1 MATAPID
8 PKILEIRRKFLND
21 FQFYAKHV
29 LKIRTK
35 EGQIKSFMFNEAQ
48 LRLLAI
54 IVGQLETEGKVR
66 VIILKGRQMGLST
79 IVGGYLYWWI
89 SQHNA
94 QKALV
99 VTHAAESTKT
109 LFDMTKRYFENT
121 PEMLKPHTKYS
132 SRKELVFDILDSSYT
147 VATAGG
153 EAIGRGETIT
163 QAHISE
169 LAFWPV
175 SSAKDNLNG
184 LLQCIPNTK
193 GTAVFI
199 ESTANGVSGPYYD
212 MWTGAVEGKNGYIP
226 VFLPWFIDVQYR
238 EPVPKGFKKTPDE
251 QELVKKYKLDD
262 EQLMFRRRKVAA
274 SGVELFMQEYPCNA
288 EEAFLTSGR
297 PVFDSLQL
305 QEMMDKTQDLVSRMS
320 YEENGEEIGEFTEH
334 ARGELLV
341 FRKHVPGET
350 YYVGADVA
358 MGVRGGD
365 YSVAQVFDS
374 RKRQVA
380 VYRAH
385 VHPDYYAKVLYGIG
399 SFYNDARII
408 VENNNHGILTCTRL
422 GKDMAYPNFY
432 TEITFDKL
440 TEQETVKLGFSTNAK
455 SKPLIIDQLRAA
467 MREKEIELNDKV
479 TIREML
485 TYIVSESGAME
496 AEQGCHDDCV
506 VSLALV
512 NHIHEGQF
520 TPVETPEELYLE
532 SI

>member
-1 MATAPID
+1 MAAPID
-8 PKILEIRRKFLND
+8 PKLLAIRKQFLDD

-35 EGQIKSFMFNEAQ
+35 EGQIKPFVFNVAQ
-48 LRLLAI
+48 LRLLETI
-54 IVGQLETEGKVR
+54 KGQLDTEGKVR
-66 VIILKGRQMGLST
+66 VVILKGRQMGLST
-79 IVGGYLYWWI
+79 AVGGYLYWWI
-89 SQHNA
+89 SQHAA

-99 VTHAAESTKT
+99 VTHQAESTKT

-121 PEMLKPHTKYS
+121 PAMLKPHTKYS

-169 LAFWPV
+169 LAFWPT

-199 ESTANGVSGPYYD
+199 ESTANGVSGPYAD
-212 MWTGAVEGKNGYIP
+212 MWRGAVEGKNGYIP
-226 VFLPWFIDVQYR
+226 VFLPWFIDPQYR
-238 EPVPKGFKKTPDE
+238 EPVPDSFKRTPDE
-251 QELVKKYKLDD
+251 QDLAKKYELDD

-274 SGVELFMQEYPCNA
+274 SGLELFWQEYPCNA
-288 EEAFLTSGR
+288 DEAFLTSGR
-297 PVFDSLQL
+297 PVFDSMQL
-305 QEMMDKTQDLVSRMS
+305 QEMNGKTADLTSRMA
-320 YEENGEEIGEFTEH
+320 YEENGEDEIGEFVEH
-334 ARGELLV
+334 PRGELLV
-341 FRKHVPGET
+341 FREHVPGET

-365 YSVAQVFDS
+365 YSVAQVLDS
-374 RKRQVA
+374 KKRQVA
-380 VYRAH
+380 TYRAH
-385 VHPDYYAKVLYGIG
+385 VHPDHYARVLYGIG
-399 SFYNDARII
+399 MFYNEARII

-422 GKDMAYPNFY
+422 GKDLAYPNFY

-467 MREKEIELNDKV
+467 MRKQEVQLNDKV

-506 VSLALV
+506 ISLALV